1 MRSVGPAL
9 LLLVAGVVVIVA
21 AAMIWAGM
29 AVTSHS
35 SGGCNYIPLVNGKPA
50 YNCNSGLP
58 RN

>member
-21 AAMIWAGM
+21 ATMIWGAM

-35 SGGCNYIPLVNGKPA
+35 SEGCNYIPIVNGKPA
-50 YNCNSGLP
+50 YNCNSGMP
-58 RN
+58 HN